1 MSKRGSNRSTT
12 VEAKITKW
20 FTKQARNEYQESTDK
35 DSPEQGADGAK
46 TIEAEITLPPP
57 AQTTSNKAEVAP
69 SPSSEPTSS
78 VETESPSAK
87 IKLFTLVKKTDP

>member
-1 MSKRGSNRSTT
+1 MTDMSKRGSNRSTT

-46 TIEAEITLPPP
+46 TIEAEVTLHNNQQLGRSSPITFL
-57 AQTTSNKAEVAP
+57 
-69 SPSSEPTSS
+69 
-78 VETESPSAK
+78 
-87 IKLFTLVKKTDP
+87 